1 MKTQLEKGALHIA
14 TDVFTAISGYAATHC
29 FGVKGMASRS
39 VQDGIVQLLRRENL
53 AKGVKVSYP
62 ADVGNVVDITLHIV
76 VEHGVNIPEICRSI
90 MQEVRYHVEKVTGA
104 SVNSV
109 NICIDSIVVE

>member
-1 MKTQLEKGALHIA
+1 MKIPLEKGVLHIS
-14 TDVFTAISGYAATHC
+14 TDVFKSIGGYAANYC

-62 ADVGNVVDITLHIV
+62 AGEKSVDITLHIV
-76 VEHGVNIPEICRSI
+76 VEHGINIPEICRSI
-90 MQEVRYHVEKVTGA
+90 MQEVRYNVEKITGA
-104 SVNSV
+104 SVGSV
-109 NICIDSIVVE
+109 NICVDSIVVE

>member
-1 MKTQLEKGALHIA
+1 MKIPLEKGVLHIS

-62 ADVGNVVDITLHIV
+62 SDGNTIDITLHIV
-76 VEHGVNIPEICRSI
+76 VEHGINIPETCRSI

-104 SVNSV
+104 AVNSV
-109 NICIDSIVVE
+109 NICIDSIVVV